1 MPEDE
6 ELPDE
11 IRAILEKDGDRI
23 IDLHVWQLGPGH
35 HGAIVSLVS
44 GSPQPAENYRAK
56 LAALQEL
63 SHVTV
68 EVAEA
73 A

>member
-1 MPEDE
+1 VV
-6 ELPDE
+6 
-11 IRAILEKDGDRI
+11 

-35 HGAIVSLVS
+35 HGAIVWLVRDNPKAPSL
-44 GSPQPAENYRAK
+44 YRAK
-56 LAALQEL
+56 LAYIHKL

-68 EVAEA
+68 EVDAKA